1 MNTHFVF
8 SLKLLYFIFITH
20 THVGFSRERALFAQR
35 GILRMGGADVT
46 GRLWGAYAFSGRWGT
61 WRPHVASLS
70 FLPSA
75 QQLLSFV
82 AFILEE
88 VVSNCTSCTPLYVF
102 EFFSCTAFLF
112 TTLLLVLLAT
122 TLHQKVG
129 ITCWPTLDL
138 CYTLAIGVLF
148 LIASVVF
155 SADNG
160 GSQLEGAAVVFGFLA
175 SFAFLVDAGIF
186 VKTSGL
192 PCRSGPRPAPDGPQ
206 HRAPEVEKLNAN
218 GTE

>member
-1 MNTHFVF
+1 MENSSTTMAANEQQVYNTTTVAETKRPGWFVVPTSVLSKPRF
-8 SLKLLYFIFITH
+8 VLK
-20 THVGFSRERALFAQR
+20 
-35 GILRMGGADVT
+35 
-46 GRLWGAYAFSGRWGT
+46 
-61 WRPHVASLS
+61 VAEV
-70 FLPSA
+70 
-75 QQLLSFV
+75 LLSFV

-148 LIASVVF
+148 LIASIVF